1 MENIFMEFMIQA
13 SDPQP
18 SKFVSAEGL
27 SLGEAL
33 ETIFPLT
40 TEFALLAWNDVY
52 VPLTYKYDISIMID
66 DVIGMLN
73 KIVSVEDGT
82 ATIYW
87 PSNNF
92 SSKWILSW
100 NTSGLSIETVWES
113 VIGGT
118 ESLLNRAPYLE
129 IDKNEFL
136 FAWKPL
142 LRKIRGC
149 ITAYSG
155 SVDTKFLLVDL
166 EATLDK
172 LPAG

>member
-1 MENIFMEFMIQA
+1 MQFMIQA

-18 SKFVSAEGL
+18 SNLVSPEDL
-27 SLGEAL
+27 SLGEAM

-52 VPLTYKYDISIMID
+52 VPLTYKYDLSVMID
-66 DVIGMLN
+66 DIMKMLN
-73 KIVSVEDGT
+73 KVVSIDDGT
-82 ATIYW
+82 ATICW
-87 PSNNF
+87 PSNTF
-92 SSKWILSW
+92 SSQWTLTWS
-100 NTSGLSIETVWES
+100 TSGLSIAAVWES

-118 ESLLNRAPYLE
+118 EGLLNRVAYLE

-166 EATLDK
+166 EATLDR